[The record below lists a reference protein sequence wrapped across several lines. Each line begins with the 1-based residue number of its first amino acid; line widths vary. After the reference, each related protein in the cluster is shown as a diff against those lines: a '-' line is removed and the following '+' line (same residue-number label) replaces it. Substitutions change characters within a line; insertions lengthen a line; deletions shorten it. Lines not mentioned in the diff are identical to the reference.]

1 MSTWEF
7 FSQHEILKKIPFY
20 ETFLCGNF
28 QKFETFISAR
38 GAAAR
43 ARAGAPVCATCGGSG
58 SVSTRTRSSSRRGV
72 RRVPRQLSH
81 GQQRG
86 DVAHA
91 LVHDGTQLREL
102 PERPV
107 ALQHEAKRARVCQ
120 VQERQRIL
128 PRRLQRI
135 RKAAECSL
143 GQLQLEAEQR
153 QRRVACV
160 EGSLAAR
167 AGEAQCVARHR
178 LVAHAATQARGSAA
192 RGKACAGLPGAGT
205 PADCAAPPPER
216 QQGCRMRTG
225 AAADRD

>member
-1 MSTWEF
+1 MSIF
-7 FSQHEILKKIPFY
+7 
-20 ETFLCGNF
+20 ETFLCANF

-43 ARAGAPVCATCGGSG
+43 ARAGAPVRATCGGSG
-58 SVSTRTRSSSRRGV
+58 SVSTRTRSSSARRSTTTAT
-72 RRVPRQLSH
+72 VPFPASYRAASSAATSRTPSCTMAPSCASCPNCLWSCSTRQSVCRFARCRNASGLC
-81 GQQRG
+81 
-86 DVAHA
+86 
-91 LVHDGTQLREL
+91 
-102 PERPV
+102 
-107 ALQHEAKRARVCQ
+107 LQCV
-120 VQERQRIL
+120 
-128 PRRLQRI
+128 
-135 RKAAECSL
+135 RKAAECAL

-205 PADCAAPPPER
+205 PADCAAPPPAR
-216 QQGCRMRTG
+216 PQGCRMRTG